1 MISWRHSLFCGAGAL
16 ALLVSAS
23 VAIAFGAGT
32 PITTDSRIKTFV
44 YNENDVYRLLTHYG
58 YQLNV
63 EFGNKEEIETISVG
77 DRTGW
82 QIIPSDSRLF
92 IRAMEDKAHT
102 NMTVITNRHA
112 YQFDL
117 YSAPPG
123 NQGWDELVYVVRF
136 YYPDQN
142 PLQSASFG
150 GASPAP
156 QWGGFAGMP
165 PMNYGMPQAAP
176 PMMAPPPSPPLG
188 PVSYSGGG
196 YNSMPMPGGPGY
208 AAPMTSATYNYN
220 YSFTGEQSILP
231 GQMYDDGQRTYLT
244 FSAGQMLP
252 QLFVVTPDRRE
263 QPLATS
269 ASGKMMSVEGVFPRM
284 VLRFGSS
291 HACIYNEAMVR

>member
-1 MISWRHSLFCGAGAL
+1 MILRRASLLCCML
-16 ALLVSAS
+16 ALLLGPCA
-23 VAIAFGAGT
+23 ALAFGSGT
-32 PITTDSRIKTFV
+32 PVTTDSRIKTFV

-63 EFGNKEEIETISVG
+63 EFGNGEEIETISVG

-92 IRAMEDKAHT
+92 IRAMEDKGHT

-136 YYPDQN
+136 YYPEEN
-142 PLQSASFG
+142 PLQSAAFG
-150 GASPAP
+150 GSPPPP
-156 QWGGFAGMP
+156 QWGGFSGMP
-165 PMNYGMPQAAP
+165 PMNYGMPPAP
-176 PMMAPPPSPPLG
+176 QPPLG
-188 PVSYSGGG
+188 PVSYSGTG
-196 YNSMPMPGGPGY
+196 YNEISPAAGPGY
-208 AAPMTSATYNYN
+208 APPMTSATFNYN

-263 QPLATS
+263 QPLVTGAN
-269 ASGKMMSVEGVFPRM
+269 GKTMSVEGVFSRM
-284 VLRFGSS
+284 VLRFGGA